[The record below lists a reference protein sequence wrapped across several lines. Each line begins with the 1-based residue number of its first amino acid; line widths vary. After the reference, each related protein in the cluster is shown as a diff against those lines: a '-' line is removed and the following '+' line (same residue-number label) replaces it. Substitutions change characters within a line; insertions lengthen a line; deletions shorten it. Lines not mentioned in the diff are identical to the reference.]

1 MPAATVVTA
10 TAAAAMHR
18 SRKKSVPPMPIR
30 SAPSQRL
37 RRQKSRSAPTSVLS
51 SRSCAPN
58 EQRAPGPDAAR
69 PRLLTRSYR
78 REHPPR
84 AAEGALCRAIR
95 GDRLQHSQARLAR
108 APSAW
113 AASARAATQVEPGH
127 VAAGAAGAG
136 RRSAVAHHPKATALM
151 VLYRHACCEEG
162 HPYGLGRLPTPE
174 PIRELMPRMS
184 DVLPSERPAHT
195 KRFYQISGGILDQDG
210 KPECIGY
217 GGHAWLHNAP
227 NRSQDTRSPTD
238 LYTLAQEHDQWA
250 GRPHEGSTV
259 HALVDG
265 LQSIGLIRVD
275 AVPLWASDVETLVK
289 WLLQEES
296 DGMGGTVIMG
306 TDWTHDMFSPAPSG
320 IVRPT
325 GEFAGGHCYLC
336 LGVDLDM
343 QLLQLQ
349 QSWGLG
355 WGGVQRPD

>member
-1 MPAATVVTA
+1 
-10 TAAAAMHR
+10 
-18 SRKKSVPPMPIR
+18 
-30 SAPSQRL
+30 
-37 RRQKSRSAPTSVLS
+37 
-51 SRSCAPN
+51 
-58 EQRAPGPDAAR
+58 
-69 PRLLTRSYR
+69 
-78 REHPPR
+78 
-84 AAEGALCRAIR
+84 
-95 GDRLQHSQARLAR
+95 
-108 APSAW
+108 
-113 AASARAATQVEPGH
+113 
-127 VAAGAAGAG
+127 
-136 RRSAVAHHPKATALM
+136 M
-151 VLYRHACCEEG
+151 VLYRHACCEDG
-162 HPYGLGRLPTPE
+162 HPYGLGRLPTPD
-174 PIRELMPRMS
+174 PIRQLMPRMS
-184 DVLPSERPAHT
+184 DVLPADRPAHT
-195 KRFYQISGGILDQDG
+195 KRFYAISGGILDQDG

-296 DGMGGTVIMG
+296 GGMGGTVIMG

-320 IVRPT
+320 IVSPT

-355 WGGVQRPD
+355 WGGVQRPDGTFRNRGTFYMHFSDMARLLADGGEAVGLLAPKPTSVEGGST